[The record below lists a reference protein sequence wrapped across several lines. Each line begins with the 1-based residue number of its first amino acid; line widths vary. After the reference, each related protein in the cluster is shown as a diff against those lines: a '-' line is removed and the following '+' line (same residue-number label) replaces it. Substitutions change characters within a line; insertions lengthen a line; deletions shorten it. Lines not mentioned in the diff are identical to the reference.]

1 MHILPLYLGQSLWGI
16 FQEWR
21 IFGHR
26 IYMHL
31 ILLGVSFASRVAV
44 LPICTAIEHESVPF
58 LLFLY
63 IIPLVLLIWY
73 EWRVKWCVILPYNS
87 LIALHAQVSPVHF
100 MFLSFPPVSLL
111 ILLGFL
117 VEFFSHRIFVCTSP
131 NFHLSDNFVWDILHQ
146 IEVFLWN
153 IAKSIYFP
161 HYILCFEF

>member
-21 IFGHR
+21 VFGHR

-117 VEFFSHRIFVCTSP
+117 VEFSAIEFSYVLLPIFTYQII
-131 NFHLSDNFVWDILHQ
+131 LSETFFI
-146 IEVFLWN
+146 
-153 IAKSIYFP
+153 K
-161 HYILCFEF
+161 